1 MKKLILLL
9 PLFLFLQSCES
20 ALDLKN
26 QEYTIFLN
34 LEDLKNCSSTEI
46 WIEEYNDINDR
57 IDIKKWENPNFLYDK
72 KSFKAHKRASKIVIR
87 VKYSIEAWHS
97 TITEIFYYACVVRLE
112 GKNTEVDIEGE
123 SLTSDYHPLYH

>member
-34 LEDLKNCSSTEI
+34 LEDHKNCSSTEI
-46 WIEEYNDINDR
+46 LIEEYNDINDR
-57 IDIKKWENPNFLYDK
+57 IDIKKWENPNFLHDK

-87 VKYSIEAWHS
+87 EKYSIETWYS
-97 TITEIFYYACVVRLE
+97 TTTKIIYYACVVRLE
-112 GKNTEVDIEGE
+112 GKNTEVNIEEE
-123 SLTSDYHPLYH
+123 SLVSDVHPLYH